1 MVYIVKMK
9 ITFLGTAAG
18 KPAKYRNVTSLAI
31 ELENSDYNFLYDV
44 LLYGTP
50 GWANY
55 TDEEVVRKFQNIFER

>member
-1 MVYIVKMK
+1 MRYDIVEH
-9 ITFLGTAAG
+9 
-18 KPAKYRNVTSLAI
+18 

-55 TDEEVVRKFQNIFER
+55 TDEEVVRHFRNIFER